1 MLIKLAKKSL
11 VMLAAKLR
19 NTSFCN
25 KMGFLKVLVKG
36 HIILFDKTLVLTKDH
51 ERERYTPFL
60 CNHLGDHWEK
70 IQTLCFCIFS
80 ISANHQLLR
89 ESELLRT
96 PTQAKDISKPAYIC
110 V

>member
-36 HIILFDKTLVLTKDH
+36 HIILFDKTLLLTKDH
-51 ERERYTPFL
+51 E
-60 CNHLGDHWEK
+60 WE
-70 IQTLCFCIFS
+70 
-80 ISANHQLLR
+80 
-89 ESELLRT
+89 
-96 PTQAKDISKPAYIC
+96 
-110 V
+110 

>member
-60 CNHLGDHWEK
+60 CNHLGDHWENIGRK
-70 IQTLCFCIFS
+70 YRHFASVFSLSLQTTSC
-80 ISANHQLLR
+80 
-89 ESELLRT
+89 
-96 PTQAKDISKPAYIC
+96 
-110 V
+110 